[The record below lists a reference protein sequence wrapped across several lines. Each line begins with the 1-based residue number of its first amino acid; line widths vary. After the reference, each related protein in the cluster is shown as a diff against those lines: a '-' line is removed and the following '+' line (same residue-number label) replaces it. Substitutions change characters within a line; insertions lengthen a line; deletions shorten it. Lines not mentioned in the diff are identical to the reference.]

1 MARPTGRSG
10 LPAGPGLVPPD
21 GKRTASVK
29 FGYNRKAMEHT
40 ASVSESGSS
49 SRSVHVRRADLKRN
63 ARLKL
68 TFALFRFCLYGMVG
82 LSSEIFFYN
91 LVRIGQHVPVLEVFF
106 RFKWRVDER
115 LALNHIWETP
125 PVAAY
130 GQCSLWMFL
139 VYGIACFCFVEA
151 IYRRTFRQP
160 TALRAVLYGFAILFF
175 EGFSGVVLEQLTGY
189 RIWYYA
195 DSGAILWEM
204 TSLYILPIWMVT
216 GLIAELIYREL
227 MDPDLVAALESPLP
241 ATPEETEASL
251 QLMQ

>member
-1 MARPTGRSG
+1 
-10 LPAGPGLVPPD
+10 
-21 GKRTASVK
+21 
-29 FGYNRKAMEHT
+29 MEHT
-40 ASVSESGSS
+40 ALAPHLGSS
-49 SRSVHVRRADLKRN
+49 SRPVHVRRADLKRN

-91 LVRIGQHVPVLEVFF
+91 LVRIARHVPLLEALF
-106 RFKWRVDER
+106 RFQWRVDDR
-115 LALNHIWETP
+115 LPLNDIWDTP
-125 PVAAY
+125 IIAAY

-139 VYGIACFCFVEA
+139 VYSVACFYFVEA
-151 IYRRTFRQP
+151 IYRRTFRQH
-160 TALRAVLYGFAILFF
+160 TLLRAVLYGHAILLF
-175 EGFSGVVLEQLTGY
+175 EGVSGLFLEKLTGY

-195 DSGAILWEM
+195 DSGAILWQM

-216 GLIAELIYREL
+216 GLLAEFIYREL

>member
-1 MARPTGRSG
+1 M
-10 LPAGPGLVPPD
+10 
-21 GKRTASVK
+21 K
-29 FGYNRKAMEHT
+29 HT
-40 ASVSESGSS
+40 ASAPPSGSS
-49 SRSVHVRRADLKRN
+49 PRPVHIRSADLKRN
-63 ARLKL
+63 TRMKL
-68 TFALFRFCLYGMVG
+68 TFAIFRFCLYGMVG

-91 LVRIGQHVPVLEVFF
+91 LVRILKDAPLVNVLF
-106 RFKWRVDER
+106 RFQWRVDDR
-115 LALNHIWETP
+115 LNLNGIWDTP
-125 PVAAY
+125 VVAGY

-139 VYGIACFCFVEA
+139 IYGVACFYFIEA
-151 IYRRTFRQP
+151 IYRRLFRQP
-160 TALRAVLYGFAILFF
+160 TLLRAALYGLAILLF
-175 EGFSGVVLEQLTGY
+175 EGFSGVVLEKLTGY

-216 GLIAELIYREL
+216 GLIAERIYREL

>member
-1 MARPTGRSG
+1 MDSPVARHRRPVRI
-10 LPAGPGLVPPD
+10 
-21 GKRTASVK
+21 
-29 FGYNRKAMEHT
+29 
-40 ASVSESGSS
+40 
-49 SRSVHVRRADLKRN
+49 RRADVKRGQRMKV
-63 ARLKL
+63 A
-68 TFALFRFCLYGMVG
+68 FAVFRFCLYGMVG

-91 LVRIGQHVPVLEVFF
+91 LVRIARHVPFLEALF
-106 RFKWRVDER
+106 RFRWQVDER
-115 LALNHIWETP
+115 LALNGIWDTP
-125 PVAAY
+125 VVTAY

-139 VYGIACFCFVEA
+139 IYGVACFFFIEA
-151 IYRRTFRQP
+151 IYRRTFRQH
-160 TALRAVLYGFAILFF
+160 TLLRAVLYGFTILLF
-175 EGFSGVVLEQLTGY
+175 EGFSGLFLEQLTGY

-216 GLIAELIYREL
+216 GLIAEFIYREL

>member
-1 MARPTGRSG
+1 
-10 LPAGPGLVPPD
+10 
-21 GKRTASVK
+21 
-29 FGYNRKAMEHT
+29 MEHT
-40 ASVSESGSS
+40 AQAPHSGNA

-68 TFALFRFCLYGMVG
+68 TFAIFRFCLYGMVG

-91 LVRIGQHVPVLEVFF
+91 LVRIARHVPLLEMLF
-106 RFKWRVDER
+106 RFQWRVDDR
-115 LALNHIWETP
+115 LPLNDIWDTP
-125 PVAAY
+125 IIAGY

-139 VYGIACFCFVEA
+139 IYGVACFYFVEA
-151 IYRRTFRQP
+151 IYRRTFRQH
-160 TALRAVLYGFAILFF
+160 TLLRAVLYGHAILLF
-175 EGFSGVVLEQLTGY
+175 EGLSGVLLEKLTGY

-216 GLIAELIYREL
+216 GLIAEFIYREL

>member
-1 MARPTGRSG
+1 MEYPALASHPGHAPRS
-10 LPAGPGLVPPD
+10 
-21 GKRTASVK
+21 SI
-29 FGYNRKAMEHT
+29 
-40 ASVSESGSS
+40 
-49 SRSVHVRRADLKRN
+49 HVRRGDLKRN

-91 LVRIGQHVPVLEVFF
+91 LVRIARHVPLLEMFF
-106 RFKWRVDER
+106 RFQWRVDER
-115 LALNHIWETP
+115 LPLNDIWDTP
-125 PVAAY
+125 IVAGY
-130 GQCSLWMFL
+130 GQCSLWMF
-139 VYGIACFCFVEA
+139 VIYGVACFFFIEA
-151 IYRRTFRQP
+151 IYRRTFRQH
-160 TALRAVLYGFAILFF
+160 TLLRAVLYGHAILLF
-175 EGFSGVVLEQLTGY
+175 EGFSGVFLETLTGY

-251 QLMQ
+251 QLMR

>member
-1 MARPTGRSG
+1 MEYTAP
-10 LPAGPGLVPPD
+10 VP
-21 GKRTASVK
+21 
-29 FGYNRKAMEHT
+29 H
-40 ASVSESGSS
+40 SESTP
-49 SRSVHVRRADLKRN
+49 RPVHVRRADLKRN

-68 TFALFRFCLYGMVG
+68 TFAIFRFCLYGMVG

-91 LVRIGQHVPVLEVFF
+91 LVRIARHVPLLEAFF
-106 RFKWRVDER
+106 RFQWRVDDR
-115 LALNHIWETP
+115 LNLNGIWDTP
-125 PVAAY
+125 VVAAY
-130 GQCSLWMFL
+130 GQCSLWMF
-139 VYGIACFCFVEA
+139 VIYAVACFYFIES

-160 TALRAVLYGFAILFF
+160 TLLRAVLYGLAILLF
-175 EGFSGVVLEQLTGY
+175 EGFSGLLLEKLTGY

-195 DSGAILWEM
+195 DSGAVLWQM

-216 GLIAELIYREL
+216 GLIAEFIYREL

>member
-1 MARPTGRSG
+1 
-10 LPAGPGLVPPD
+10 
-21 GKRTASVK
+21 
-29 FGYNRKAMEHT
+29 MEHT
-40 ASVSESGSS
+40 APAPHPESS

-68 TFALFRFCLYGMVG
+68 TFAIFRFCLYGMVG

-91 LVRIGQHVPVLEVFF
+91 LVRIARHVPGLELLF
-106 RFKWRVDER
+106 RFQWRVDDR
-115 LALNHIWETP
+115 LPLNDIWDTP
-125 PVAAY
+125 VAAAY
-130 GQCSLWMFL
+130 GQCSLWMF
-139 VYGIACFCFVEA
+139 VIYGVACFYFIEA
-151 IYRRTFRQP
+151 IYRRTFRQHIL
-160 TALRAVLYGFAILFF
+160 LRAALYGNAILLF
-175 EGFSGVVLEQLTGY
+175 EGLSGLFLEKLTGY